1 MTNERY
7 LIVSY
12 FAAAGA
18 GVLLALVTAF
28 VLSAPL
34 AKALGHVARPLAAV
48 FRRFLPSWLIL
59 AVLLGFLSVTYY
71 DCSHETYQ
79 KIVADRRHLVQKSFE
94 QGSSMTQYLAT
105 ALAAY
110 GLVLGLSLLGGVR
123 AKRPPTLRPHTPET
137 PSSRH
142 ATS

>member
-7 LIVSY
+7 LVVSY

-18 GVLLALVTAF
+18 GVLLAVLTALL
-28 VLSAPL
+28 LSAPL
-34 AKALGHVARPLAAV
+34 RAALAAVAQPLGTV

-79 KIVADRRHLVQKSFE
+79 KIVADQHHLVQKNFE
-94 QGSSMTQYLAT
+94 QGAGMTQYLAT

-110 GLVLGLSLLGGVR
+110 GLVLGLSLLGGARNSSAPARQPPDR
-123 AKRPPTLRPHTPET
+123 AP
-137 PSSRH
+137 
-142 ATS
+142 